1 VGKVTNEEKQE
12 SLDELYDR
20 LHKLES
26 TGNKKRNTARYLID
40 RDRLRR
46 EIRDLKDTLTTE
58 EFEKMMKDVI
68 DIDKD
73 KC

>member
-46 EIRDLKDTLTTE
+46 EIRDLKQTMTDE
-58 EFEKMMKDVI
+58 DFEKMLSERSEI
-68 DIDKD
+68 DTS